1 MNKGY
6 MIKHK
11 ETGKQFVADSG
22 KKVWSKPGHAKLA
35 YGQSTNHRYR
45 EVKLPTHDVVGYGG
59 RVRQSVSRFDD
70 QNEWV
75 IVELT
80 DVDDKGVQLL
90 RMCLGRLTDSKIE
103 KEIIEFLSGLKVDN

>member
-1 MNKGY
+1 MSKGY

-11 ETGKQFVADSG
+11 ATGEQFVANSG

-35 YGQSTNHRYR
+35 YGKSTNYHR
-45 EVKLPTHDVVGYGG
+45 EVKLPTYEVVGYGG
-59 RVRQSVSRFDD
+59 RIYQRVSRFDD

-90 RMCLGRLTDSKIE
+90 RMCLGRLTDSKLE
-103 KEIIEFLSGLKVDN
+103 EEIIEFLSGLKVDN

>member
-1 MNKGY
+1 MSKGY

-11 ETGKQFVADSG
+11 VTGEQFVADSG

-45 EVKLPTHDVVGYGG
+45 GVELPTHEVVGYGG
-59 RVRQSVSRFDD
+59 RVYQSVSRFDD

-75 IVELT
+75 IVELN
-80 DVDDKGVQLL
+80 DVADKGTQLL
-90 RMCLGRLTDSKIE
+90 RMCLGRLTDSKLE
-103 KEIIEFLSGLKVDN
+103 EEIIEFLSGLK